1 MDYKSFDI
9 EIKDIDQEGKFSGY
23 ASTFGNKD
31 LVGDIVQK
39 GAFLKTLQKGADK
52 VLMLWQHDSD
62 KIVGEF
68 TKLHEDEKGL
78 FFEGQLF
85 IKNIQQATE
94 AHFLM
99 LKRLIKSVSI
109 GFRIE
114 EKAFDQNNNRL
125 LKEIDLIEISLVT
138 FPANPEATIDR
149 VKSVDDLTVRDF
161 EQVLRDAGL
170 SKKQAKTFISSGYK
184 AMLGRDDLNE
194 DEQKNTDTSDLL
206 EFLKTK

>member
-9 EIKDIDQEGKFSGY
+9 EIKGIDQEGKFSGY

-39 GAFLKTLQKGADK
+39 GAFLNTLRKGADK

-149 VKSVDDLTVRDF
+149 VKSIEDMTEREF
-161 EQVLRDAGL
+161 EKSLRDVVGL
-170 SKKQAKTFISSGYK
+170 SKTQAKALMSEGYT
-184 AMLGRDDLNE
+184 AMSRDDSKPKEEKTNNLSE
-194 DEQKNTDTSDLL
+194 LL
-206 EFLKTK
+206 TYLKTK